1 MWSLGLCGNI
11 RKPTFK
17 KRQLWFQP
25 SLQILCVPFLSFWT
39 CQYLNRLTK
48 WKSDK
53 SFLDELKFYFV
64 DKFKILGACSILL
77 MRHNF
82 SETVSSSNLGS
93 LYFGHKQMIQWS
105 KGFMQILFLWMR
117 ALTTKSSKSSLDAWV
132 GEATN
137 LIKTPLFAQRVSFLP
152 KYLRSELA
160 FMLLST
166 K

>member
-1 MWSLGLCGNI
+1 MWSLRLCGNI

-17 KRQLWFQP
+17 KRQLWFQS
-25 SLQILCVPFLSFWT
+25 SLQILWVPFLSFWT

-48 WKSDK
+48 WTSDK
-53 SFLDELKFYFV
+53 RFMDEVKFYFV
-64 DKFKILGACSILL
+64 DKFKILGACSIFLVL
-77 MRHNF
+77 
-82 SETVSSSNLGS
+82 TVSSSNLGS

-137 LIKTPLFAQRVSFLP
+137 LIKTPLYSGDCPKGFLFARVSAKWVSIYAA
-152 KYLRSELA
+152 KY
-160 FMLLST
+160 
-166 K
+166 